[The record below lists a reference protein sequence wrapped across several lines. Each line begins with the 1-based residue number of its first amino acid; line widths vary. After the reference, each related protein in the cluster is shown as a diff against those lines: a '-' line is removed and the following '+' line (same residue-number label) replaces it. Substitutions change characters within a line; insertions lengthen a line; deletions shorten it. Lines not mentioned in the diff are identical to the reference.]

1 MKLGKRCRR
10 TLLVAATVLAV
21 ASGILA
27 WADSTAGRKLD
38 EFRGVS
44 VFDNGPSIATSH
56 GRHYAEDGYYYG
68 QKSQCVEFV
77 KRFFHQAHRHR
88 MPDVWGHAKE
98 FFHER
103 VPHGQVN
110 SRRGLVQYRNDG
122 AEPPRAGDLVVFTNG
137 FYGHVAIV
145 SAVRSNQVEVIQQNI
160 LGRPRHIFP
169 LNSRGNRFRVGD
181 DYAPAG
187 WLRVPVKTPAG
198 VSP

>member
-1 MKLGKRCRR
+1 ML
-10 TLLVAATVLAV
+10 
-21 ASGILA
+21 
-27 WADSTAGRKLD
+27 
-38 EFRGVS
+38 

-68 QKSQCVEFV
+68 QEWQCVEFV

-98 FFHER
+98 FFDDA

-110 SRRGLVQYRNDG
+110 SRRGLVQYRNGG

-145 SAVRSNQVEVIQQNI
+145 SALRSNQVEVIQQNI
-160 LGRPRHIFP
+160 LGRPRDLFP
-169 LNSRGNRFRVGD
+169 LKSRSNRFRVGD

-187 WLRVPVKTPAG
+187 WLRVPAKTPSG